1 MHIAAVPDRRAS
13 AAPEAPCIADE
24 RQELDN
30 KSFAATV
37 RALAGWLGDQ
47 NITPGDVV
55 AVMLPNRVELAT
67 LLFAAWRVGAAVTS
81 LDPAFTA
88 EEANYQLADSRAKLV
103 VVDPDSIAKID
114 YSLAR
119 VVPVEQVSA
128 LQTVGD
134 PPPLRVAEDG
144 VALLIYTSGT
154 TGRPKGVMLDHANI
168 SAMAG
173 MVIDS
178 LALSP
183 TDRTLLVLPLF
194 HVNGM
199 MVSIVSTLGAGGSA
213 VIAPRFDATTFWPQV
228 EHARATFFS
237 AVPTI
242 YAMLTALPE
251 NVDPNTSS
259 LRFAICGT
267 APAPVEELRAF
278 ERRYRVSLV
287 EGYGLS
293 EGTVFSTLNPV
304 DGVRKPGSVGLPLA
318 GQVVRIADGEGH
330 FLPAGRAGEVVVR
343 GPNVMRGYL
352 GQPDETAKAL
362 QDGWLHTGDV
372 GRFDSDGYLFLVD
385 RVKDVINR
393 GGENI
398 YPREIE
404 SVLHAHPAVLEAVA
418 VGRPDAILG
427 EEPVAFVALR
437 DGHMVEPEELVA
449 HCRRSLS
456 PVKVPRA
463 VYIEASLPK
472 NPIGKL
478 VKGPFRDR
486 VRGEV

>member
-1 MHIAAVPDRRAS
+1 MHIAALPDERA
-13 AAPEAPCIADE
+13 ATAPEAPCIADD
-24 RQELDN
+24 RQALDN

-37 RALAGWLGDQ
+37 RALAGRLDNQ
-47 NITPGDVV
+47 NITAGDVV
-55 AVMLPNRVELAT
+55 AIMLPNRVELVT
-67 LLFAAWRVGAAVTS
+67 LLFAAWRVGAAVTP
-81 LDPAFTA
+81 LNPALTA

-103 VVDPDSIAKID
+103 VADPAAIAKID
-114 YSLAR
+114 HSLAR

-128 LQTVGD
+128 PQTVGAA
-134 PPPLRVAEDG
+134 PRLRPAPDE

-173 MVIDS
+173 MIIDS

-183 TDRTLLVLPLF
+183 SDRTLLILPLF
-194 HVNGM
+194 HANGI
-199 MVSIVSTLGAGGSA
+199 MVSIVSPLAAGGST

-228 EHARATFFS
+228 ETARPTYLS

-251 NVDPNTSS
+251 DVKPDTSS
-259 LRFAICGT
+259 LRFAICGA
-267 APAPVEELRAF
+267 APASVEQLRAF
-278 ERRYRVSLV
+278 ERRYQVSLV

-293 EGTVFSTLNPV
+293 EGTVCSTLNPV
-304 DGVRKPGSVGLPLA
+304 DGLRKPGSVGLPLP
-318 GQVVRIADGEGH
+318 GQEVRIADGEGH
-330 FLPAGRAGEVVVR
+330 FLPVGRAGEVVVR

-352 GQPDETAKAL
+352 GKPEETATAL

-372 GRFDSDGYLFLVD
+372 GRFDEDGYLYLVD
-385 RVKDVINR
+385 RVKDMIIR

-398 YPREIE
+398 YPQEIE
-404 SVLHAHPAVLEAVA
+404 SVLHAHPAVLEALV
-418 VGRPDAILG
+418 VGRPDPILG

-437 DGHMVEPEELVA
+437 NGHMVEPEELVA
-449 HCRRSLS
+449 HCRKSLARF
-456 PVKVPRA
+456 KVPRA
-463 VYIEASLPK
+463 VYIEESLPK

-478 VKGPFRDR
+478 VKGPLRDR